1 MLGLDHFGVYLVA
14 AFGITVVVLAAYG
27 LYLRSRLIGARRRR
41 SAASGQGYSGRNVS
55 AAAPI
60 VTTAQPASSTNGPS
74 TP

>member
-1 MLGLDHFGVYLVA
+1 MPGLDHFGVYLVA

-27 LYLRSRLIGARRRR
+27 LYLRSRLIGARRR
-41 SAASGQGYSGRNVS
+41 SAASGQSYSARKVS